1 MRTIK
6 YATYLKMSES
16 DSTQFVSVLQGQT
29 RPNIKHATQQH
40 IATSIGK
47 AERDQL
53 QRLGGPS
60 ICTLSLQSCAASSLI
75 HSFLREEE
83 AARLPTSG
91 FLPRCS
97 YLKLAGEF
105 TWMFWSDGGLAFRLS
120 LSAIPPRYISSIGST
135 VQPPCRH
142 LRSPA
147 ML

>member
-6 YATYLKMSES
+6 YATNLKMSES
-16 DSTQFVSVLQGQT
+16 GSTQFVSVLQGQT

-40 IATSIGK
+40 IATSIRK

-60 ICTLSLQSCAASSLI
+60 ISTLSQQSCAASALI
-75 HSFLREEE
+75 HSLQRREET
-83 AARLPTSG
+83 ARFHTSG

-105 TWMFWSDGGLAFRLS
+105 TWMLWSDGGLALRLS
-120 LSAIPPRYISSIGST
+120 LSAIPPLYISSIGST